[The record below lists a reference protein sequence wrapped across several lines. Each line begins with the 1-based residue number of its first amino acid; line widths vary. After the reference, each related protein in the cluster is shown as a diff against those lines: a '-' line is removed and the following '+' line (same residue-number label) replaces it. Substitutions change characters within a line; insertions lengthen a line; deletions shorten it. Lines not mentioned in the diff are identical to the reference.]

1 MGPCE
6 EDILCDERCSDL
18 ADGMRVASHEVVGER
33 LAGHHMRE
41 GARAAFKTR
50 KSAKT
55 RGRIMEAASRL
66 MVERHGMHFNMSE
79 VSERCRMSK
88 GSLYYYFQDKDDLVE
103 AIFSREVEGFVNTLE
118 MMVTRAA
125 SAHEAIRALC
135 CEYERAITENGPLT
149 LAMARELIHVRDGTI
164 KEIEAHFTRV
174 IALIAAQLE
183 RGKEEGI
190 VRRDVDA
197 QLAAMSLCGALS
209 FAAMRSSLA
218 GPVRGEVEG
227 LGTRIFTQLA
237 QGIGPSQGG

>member
-6 EDILCDERCSDL
+6 EDILCDVRSPGL
-18 ADGMRVASHEVVGER
+18 ADAVRVGSHKVVGEH
-33 LAGHHMRE
+33 LAGYRMRE
-41 GARAAFKTR
+41 RTRAAFKTK

-66 MVERHGMHFNMSE
+66 MAERHGMHFNMSE

-118 MMVTRAA
+118 TMVEGAVSTRD
-125 SAHEAIRALC
+125 AIHALC
-135 CEYERAITENGPLT
+135 CEYERAIAENGPLT

-174 IALIAAQLE
+174 MTMEIGRASCRE
-183 RGKEEGI
+183 R
-190 VRRDVDA
+190 V
-197 QLAAMSLCGALS
+197 
-209 FAAMRSSLA
+209 
-218 GPVRGEVEG
+218 
-227 LGTRIFTQLA
+227 
-237 QGIGPSQGG
+237 